1 MILENVNVFRIF
13 SESKK
18 KLPHGGKCGIDVAAW
33 SRFWQSLA
41 TSATIRM
48 SLHVNGYILFLSGI
62 LCVAGGYCDNAGNGD
77 NLIMIWSKDAQIT

>member
-1 MILENVNVFRIF
+1 MF
-13 SESKK
+13 SEFFSETKK